1 MKNIAGKI
9 NSIAVS
15 DSVAINCTAGCMETV
30 YDNHGNTNSNCSVC
44 CNT

>member
-9 NSIAVS
+9 NSIAAS